1 MATAG
6 NGQPRF
12 QVHLSGK
19 IAQTVRLLPE
29 QAMQEGRA
37 PAFVI
42 AFRSMTQRLLN
53 SPMDFGEPLYHLP
66 ALKLQVRHALIGPLV
81 VYFAVH
87 QHRPLVFLK
96 ELTLLPPEES

>member
-6 NGQPRF
+6 NGQRRF

-19 IAQTVRLLPE
+19 IARTARQLQE
-29 QAMQEGRA
+29 QAEQEGRA

-42 AFRSMTQRLLN
+42 AFRSMAQRLMN

-66 ALKLQVRHALIGPLV
+66 ALNLQVRHALIGPLV

-96 ELTLLPPEES
+96 ELTLLPPEKS